1 MFPTERARAIYIAN
15 KAVKLSTSPGN
26 LLLDGQ
32 YIYLVLV
39 YLVSVKETTINILS
53 IMKCINL
60 IDYLQS
66 TVNILNIIWPMVML

>member
-39 YLVSVKETTINILS
+39 YLVSVKETTINF
-53 IMKCINL
+53 
-60 IDYLQS
+60 
-66 TVNILNIIWPMVML
+66 